1 MTDNFERKTIKTL
14 GPAQKKKKNVFM
26 NMHIMLQTMLGF
38 TDLLQPNSGSKSRTT
53 IKVIL
58 LCSSIL
64 YESLL
69 EKKKKKRKPF
79 GTSEPWA
86 GGTWTRRANMD

>member
-14 GPAQKKKKNVFM
+14 GPAQKKKNVFM

-69 EKKKKKRKPF
+69 EKKKRKPF

-86 GGTWTRRANMD
+86 GGTWTRKANMD